1 MNCWQT
7 LSCNLHYCVSDKK
20 NWKNKHRHY
29 FTFCKTQFHYKI
41 RPFIW
46 NFALIFADENGF
58 FLPPPSASLEKWQL
72 VPWEINTV
80 ALLGSLFHLYQG
92 TAVDLAA
99 RVVAFNCDWLYWAG
113 RGFCTCII
121 LRVDLYLPNFNFN
134 GQFFYT
140 EPLDFGRIFF
150 PMGSRA
156 RPASHK
162 TKHWKQWQFV
172 FFSTQV
178 HPHHPVLSLY
188 LHMSWGLKPFP
199 VYRVCDVLD
208 SFYRYISTDGE
219 MWLKVEP

>member
-1 MNCWQT
+1 MIITQHCTDMSKGPQMHTHMLKKRGNVMSLEERKTCCIYQHQQWWT

-41 RPFIW
+41 GPFIW

-58 FLPPPSASLEKWQL
+58 FLSPPSASLEKWQL

-134 GQFFYT
+134 GQFF
-140 EPLDFGRIFF
+140 LH
-150 PMGSRA
+150 RA
-156 RPASHK
+156 
-162 TKHWKQWQFV
+162 TWFWQNFLSDGQQS
-172 FFSTQV
+172 STC
-178 HPHHPVLSLY
+178 
-188 LHMSWGLKPFP
+188 F
-199 VYRVCDVLD
+199 
-208 SFYRYISTDGE
+208 T
-219 MWLKVEP
+219 

>member
-29 FTFCKTQFHYKI
+29 FTFCKTQFHYKNG
-41 RPFIW
+41 PFIW
-46 NFALIFADENGF
+46 NFALILADENGF
-58 FLPPPSASLEKWQL
+58 FLSPPSASLEKWQL

-134 GQFFYT
+134 GQFF
-140 EPLDFGRIFF
+140 LH
-150 PMGSRA
+150 RA
-156 RPASHK
+156 
-162 TKHWKQWQFV
+162 TWFWQNFLSDGQQS
-172 FFSTQV
+172 STR
-178 HPHHPVLSLY
+178 
-188 LHMSWGLKPFP
+188 F
-199 VYRVCDVLD
+199 
-208 SFYRYISTDGE
+208 T
-219 MWLKVEP
+219 